1 MKKLIL
7 LLGILVFVAGC
18 NTTSEP
24 VDKQKDEI
32 AMKNMQIVKEYFLA
46 TENEDMGKIE
56 ELLADDFLEVGPGS
70 KEEYNREKSIES
82 FKNTFEAYDSI
93 QFSITAITTEHKTEG
108 DLAGDWVMSWN
119 WFKSKNVKMDKTVK
133 LMYHGAFKVKD
144 GEIVLLVNY
153 WDRWDLYKQLGAEL
167 EWDDE
172 DEDEGDEE
180 DDD

>member
-1 MKKLIL
+1 MKKLFL
-7 LLGILVFVAGC
+7 LLGIVVVFVGC

-24 VDKQKDEI
+24 VDKQKDEVSK
-32 AMKNMQIVKEYFLA
+32 KNMQIVKEYFLA
-46 TENEDMGKIE
+46 VENEDISKLE
-56 ELLADDFLEVGPGS
+56 ELLADDFLEVGPAS